1 MYIVLGKNTGYYWSF
16 QGRIQGGGGAMGC
29 FTPSPPLAFY
39 EISERKKQSN
49 CYTPVRFSIGELVD
63 CYTLVGFIIGELM
76 DCYTPVGVTFGEL
89 VD

>member
-1 MYIVLGKNTGYYWSF
+1 MYWEKALVTIGVFRDVFREGEGP
-16 QGRIQGGGGAMGC
+16 GGAL
-29 FTPSPPLAFY
+29 PHPPLAFH